1 MKVPDH
7 SRMMGGNQQEQAPPP
22 QRVNVARRQEKEE
35 QSMPPIATQCFML
48 SNMFDPINEREPAWD
63 QVTYIHLFLISL

>member
-1 MKVPDH
+1 MKLPDQA
-7 SRMMGGNQQEQAPPP
+7 RTALMGSQPEAPAV

-35 QSMPPIATQCFML
+35 SMPPIATQCFML

-63 QVTYIHLFLISL
+63 QVQLF